1 MTFNKYLKTQ
11 CVVQSRETRSELQ
24 RPIDGYF
31 TGKEVTVYCE
41 NSRQQQNCITLYGRI

>member
-11 CVVQSRETRSELQ
+11 CVVQSRETRYELQ

-41 NSRQQQNCITLYGRI
+41 SSRQQQNCITLYGRI